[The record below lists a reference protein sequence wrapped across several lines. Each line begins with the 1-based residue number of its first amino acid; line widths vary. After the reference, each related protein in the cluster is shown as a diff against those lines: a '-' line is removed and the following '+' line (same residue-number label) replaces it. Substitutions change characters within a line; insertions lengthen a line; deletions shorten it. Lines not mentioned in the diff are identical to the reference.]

1 MWACEV
7 ESGQCEY
14 WGEKKN
20 QPTSESTIIT
30 LLRGCKESALHYSPN
45 GNQLDGPVILP
56 RPNALHNIHFVF
68 HIVQFNN
75 FRFFANHSS
84 FFGGLGLIYDTF
96 LWSRLLEAC
105 SEIGIATNCALERR
119 CKTDSVRRGH
129 EGVREEEWH
138 LTTMVWE
145 TRKIWCMRDGNALC
159 TDLTAHSG
167 SIASGDVNWIVSTT
181 FTRSILWIHGKLKQV
196 TKIML
201 PKKKGSQKPTIFF

>member
-145 TRKIWCMRDGNALC
+145 TW
-159 TDLTAHSG
+159 
-167 SIASGDVNWIVSTT
+167 
-181 FTRSILWIHGKLKQV
+181 
-196 TKIML
+196 
-201 PKKKGSQKPTIFF
+201 KKKKSAWGMAMPCARTSPPMAGALLLGTWIGLFAPHSIGVLCISMES